1 MSTINSSNDV
11 SSLFS
16 NLTSS
21 SNSNSG
27 TGLDLTDYYA
37 IKNGSYGKLM
47 KAYYKNQDTEKAAKE
62 QGDTKQELKL
72 MKSGAES
79 LQKSAAALMDES
91 LWEKKVIKKKDEKTG
106 EETEVKDYDWEAITK
121 AVKTFVE
128 DYNNVIGKAADSD
141 TKDVLRNAARM
152 TSTTGEME
160 KLLGQVGI
168 KIDKDN
174 KLSVDEEKLK
184 SASIG
189 TMKTLFT
196 GMHSFADKMVQKASA
211 INRATSGSNSTY
223 TNNATY
229 SDTLSKLVSGKVDE
243 EV

>member
-21 SNSNSG
+21 SNSA

-47 KAYYKNQDTEKAAKE
+47 KSYYKNQDAEKAAKE
-62 QGDTKQELKL
+62 KPGDTKQELKL

-79 LQKSAAALMDES
+79 LQKSAAALMEDS
-91 LWEKKVIKKKDEKTG
+91 LWEKKIIKKKDEKTG
-106 EETEVKDYDWEAITK
+106 EETEVEDYDWEAITK

-128 DYNNVIGKAADSD
+128 DYNNVIGKAADSN

-152 TSTTGEME
+152 TSVTGEME

-211 INRATSGSNSTY
+211 INRATSGSNATY